1 MASFA
6 YEISYLTDTDETVTE
21 SGIVVGNTESKAI
34 DNLFDLYGD
43 SKNFEKLII
52 KPLNP
57 DHKVFIFPKEVMD
70 KFMEEYIW

>member
-6 YEISYLTDTDETVTE
+6 YEISYFTDTDENVTE
-21 SGIVVGNTESKAI
+21 SGIVVGNTESNAI
-34 DNLFDLYGD
+34 DNLFELYGD
-43 SKNFEKLII
+43 SNSIEKFMV

>member
-6 YEISYLTDTDETVTE
+6 YEISYFTDTDETVTE
-21 SGIVVGNTESKAI
+21 SGIVVGNTESDAI
-34 DNLFDLYGD
+34 DNLFELYGD
-43 SKNFEKLII
+43 SNSIEKFMV

-57 DHKVFIFPKEVMD
+57 DDKVFIFPKEVMD

>member
-6 YEISYLTDTDETVTE
+6 YEISYFTDTDETVTE
-21 SGIVVGNTESKAI
+21 SGIVVGNTESNAI
-34 DNLFDLYGD
+34 DNLFELYGD
-43 SKNFEKLII
+43 SNSIEKFMV